1 MKTTLAIVTATSVF
15 ALTTAAWAADQW
27 DMPMAYSAS
36 NFHSANGA
44 EFARCVTLGTGG
56 ELEIVTGHVRDGV
69 ARGIQ
74 RDRLDQDQANLDLF
88 GEVGGVERP
97 GVFTAQM
104 RIFLDQ

>member
-15 ALTTAAWAADQW
+15 ALATAASAETW

-56 ELEIVTGHVRDGV
+56 ELEIVTHPGGSLFKGGEIVDQVTGAVGKTQLV
-69 ARGIQ
+69 AM
-74 RDRLDQDQANLDLF
+74 LNKVA
-88 GEVGGVERP
+88 
-97 GVFTAQM
+97 
-104 RIFLDQ
+104 